1 MLKRIKLS
9 SIFILIIFIDILIV
23 AIAIHYSL
31 RPGNIPN
38 WSFSVSDFIQLLV
51 VEIALFGPMLIENWK
66 KKRNRASISIIEI
79 NTQDAV
85 ENLSADPYERIYRLK
100 IINNSDVLLKNCKV
114 LLSEFRVEEK
124 DERGVPK
131 HIIIKNINRY
141 LSWDSIND
149 LALNLNPNEP
159 TSVVIGKLV
168 NKQVVL

>member
-66 KKRNRASISIIEI
+66 KKRNRASISIIEGGHFPAACCEK
-79 NTQDAV
+79 AV
-85 ENLSADPYERIYRLK
+85 RLM
-100 IINNSDVLLKNCKV
+100 
-114 LLSEFRVEEK
+114 
-124 DERGVPK
+124 
-131 HIIIKNINRY
+131 
-141 LSWDSIND
+141 
-149 LALNLNPNEP
+149 NE
-159 TSVVIGKLV
+159 
-168 NKQVVL
+168 